1 MATLMFINRVFR
13 KAATQKRLHSVSVC
27 GKLSVNGVNLH
38 YQRAGE
44 GEHSLLL
51 LPGALGSGE
60 TDFGPQL
67 STLDGSRFTVVSW
80 DPRGY
85 GRSRPPD
92 RDFPLH
98 FFHRDAKDA
107 VDLMQALGF
116 RRFSLLGWSD
126 GGITALIAAALNPT
140 LVNKLVVWGANAFVS
155 EEDVQIYQSLRD
167 VSLWSE
173 RMRRP
178 MEQMYGAQYF
188 QQTWERWVD
197 GISQFIH
204 NPQGSICVDV
214 LPQICCPTLILHGAQ
229 DPVVPAYHPQLLQ
242 DSISGSRLHVFP
254 EGKHNIHLR
263 YSAEFN
269 TLVEQFLNE

>member
-1 MATLMFINRVFR
+1 
-13 KAATQKRLHSVSVC
+13 
-27 GKLSVNGVNLH
+27 
-38 YQRAGE
+38 
-44 GEHSLLL
+44 
-51 LPGALGSGE
+51 GSGE

-67 STLDGSRFTVVSW
+67 SALDSSRFTVVSW

-107 VDLMQALGF
+107 VDLMQ
-116 RRFSLLGWSD
+116 SCQSKLLYLD
-126 GGITALIAAALNPT
+126 YAC
-140 LVNKLVVWGANAFVS
+140 VCVF
-155 EEDVQIYQSLRD
+155 QLRD

-188 QQTWERWVD
+188 KQTWERWVD
-197 GISQFIH
+197 GISQFI
-204 NPQGSICVDV
+204 NKPQGSICVDL
-214 LPQICCPTLILHGAQ
+214 LPQISCPTLILHGAQ

-254 EGKHNIHLR
+254 KGKHNIHLR

-269 TLVEQFLNE
+269 TLVEQFL